1 MLCLRV
7 MSRGIRYLQSPVAHS
22 KQSILC
28 CCSMKSACRRPV
40 PVLKYFCTEA
50 TGENEKQV
58 YHGVLTPQ
66 IRAVKVF
73 SLVTSIGGL
82 VAQPILLE
90 QANKI
95 GGTPMIVAICGIAG
109 FFTFVTPFLL
119 HLITK
124 RYVTDLSYDS
134 TTQEYTAITI
144 TFLLQRQQTKF
155 RIKDVVVP
163 EVPGMFTTF
172 MVGDKSLFVDPTL
185 FPDPTHYIKI
195 MGYDKPID
203 FKFEEARRTLEQES
217 KK

>member
-1 MLCLRV
+1 MLPTRFFF
-7 MSRGIRYLQSPVAHS
+7 RGYS
-22 KQSILC
+22 KQLLHQVNIQVASLS
-28 CCSMKSACRRPV
+28 CSRTGVIQRVQADRQ
-40 PVLKYFCTEA
+40 FCSNAPTD
-50 TGENEKQV
+50 NQI
-58 YHGVLTPQ
+58 YHGVLSPQ

-73 SLVTSIGGL
+73 SLVTSIGGI
-82 VAQPILLE
+82 VAQPILLD

-95 GGTPMIVAICGIAG
+95 GGTPMIVAVCGIAG

-124 RYVTDLSYDS
+124 RYVIDLHYDVLNK
-134 TTQEYTAITI
+134 EYTATTI
-144 TFLLQRQQTKF
+144 TFLLQRQTTKF
-155 RIKDVVVP
+155 KLEDVVVP

-172 MVGDKSLFVDPTL
+172 IVGNKSLFVDPTL

-203 FKFEEARRTLEQES
+203 FKFEEARQGSESES